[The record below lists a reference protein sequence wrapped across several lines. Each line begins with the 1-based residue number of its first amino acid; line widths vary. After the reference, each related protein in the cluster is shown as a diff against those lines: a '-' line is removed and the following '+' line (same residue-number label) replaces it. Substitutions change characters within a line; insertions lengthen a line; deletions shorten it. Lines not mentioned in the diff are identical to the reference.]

1 MSSLSSV
8 LPKPKN
14 QSVSSSKSQF
24 AERSIDQIV
33 ATKNA
38 PPPYRSRA
46 GWIPRAP
53 EDFGD
58 GGAFPEIHVAQYPLN
73 MGRKT
78 SKGGNTISLQVDAEG
93 NVQYDAIAK
102 HGHSDSRTIHSHF
115 KDLVPLRQRADVG
128 EVNLERPSEDDV
140 QETAERTRAALEK
153 IVQGKITASQPKSV
167 NVQNDIK
174 AQFIRYTPHQQNGQN
189 SAAKQRIVQMVEA
202 PVDPM
207 EPSKFKHKKVPRGPP
222 SPPAPVMHSPP
233 RKVTAEEQQAW
244 IIPPCVS
251 NWKNAKG
258 YTIPLDKRL
267 AADGRGIQEVKINDN
282 FAKLSEALYAADRH
296 TREEVRQRQLMEQK
310 ISQKQKAAQEEH
322 LRMLAQRARE
332 ERAGISTTSQPS
344 RSSRPSAADMASSSE
359 DEDDDRA
366 KEREK
371 IRRDKERERER
382 ELRLSRMGA
391 DTKMKY
397 AEKSQSREISE
408 KIALGLAKPSASK
421 ESMFDSRLFNQSEGI
436 GSGFKDDE
444 AYNLYDKPL
453 FTGSSA
459 NSIYKIKQNT
469 DSELYGGGNEE
480 EINKMLKQDR
490 FGKEL
495 GSRGFKGTEGAQ
507 RSDGPVQF
515 EKPTAEPDLFG
526 FDQFNTSLKD
536 MKGKRG
542 HEESSS
548 DARKKYKD

>member
-8 LPKPKN
+8 LPNPKN
-14 QSVSSSKSQF
+14 HSVSVAKPNHE
-24 AERSIDQIV
+24 ERSLNQIV
-33 ATKNA
+33 STKNA
-38 PPPYRSRA
+38 PPSYRSRA

-73 MGRKT
+73 MCRKT

-102 HGHSDSRTIHSHF
+102 HGHTDSRIVHSHF

-128 EVNLERPSEDDV
+128 EVTLDRPSEEDV
-140 QETAERTRAALEK
+140 QETADRTRAALEK

-167 NVQNDIK
+167 NVQSDNK
-174 AQFIRYTPHQQNGQN
+174 AQYIRYTPQQQSG
-189 SAAKQRIVQMVEA
+189 SGGSGAKQRIIRMVEA

-207 EPSKFKHKKVPRGPP
+207 EPSKFKHKKIPRGPP

-332 ERAGISTTSQPS
+332 ERSGISSTNDAS
-344 RSSRPSAADMASSSE
+344 RPSRPSAADLASSSE

-382 ELRLSRMGA
+382 ELKLSRMGA
-391 DTKMKY
+391 DAKMKY
-397 AEKSQSREISE
+397 AAKSENRDISE
-408 KIALGLAKPSASK
+408 KIALGLAKPSHSK
-421 ESMFDSRLFNQSEGI
+421 ESMFDSRLFNQNEGI

-444 AYNLYDKPL
+444 
-453 FTGSSA
+453 GW
-459 NSIYKIKQNT
+459 
-469 DSELYGGGNEE
+469 
-480 EINKMLKQDR
+480 
-490 FGKEL
+490 
-495 GSRGFKGTEGAQ
+495 
-507 RSDGPVQF
+507 
-515 EKPTAEPDLFG
+515 
-526 FDQFNTSLKD
+526 
-536 MKGKRG
+536 
-542 HEESSS
+542 
-548 DARKKYKD
+548 